1 MRSGYW
7 VVAVFATGWASAGL
21 LATGYPA
28 ATILL
33 PALISGAILLWAYS
47 LPSTGA
53 ALGAKTRKLLAR
65 WSLVEGLAIVI
76 AVNLLHR
83 LHHPEAIFPVIAAIV
98 GFHFVPLARS
108 IPVRL
113 YYLTAAG
120 LVLTGA
126 AGLLVPAGGRP
137 LVVGWCAAGV
147 LWATAVWRLI
157 RARRSGVAPARA

>member
-21 LATGYPA
+21 LAAGYSPI
-28 ATILL
+28 TCLL
-33 PALISGAILLWAYS
+33 PALVSGAILLWAYR
-47 LPSTGA
+47 LPSTG
-53 ALGAKTRKLLAR
+53 GDNGIHTRKVLAR
-65 WSLVEGLAIVI
+65 WSLVEGLAIVL

-83 LHHPEAIFPVIAAIV
+83 THHPDATFSVVAAIV
-98 GFHFVPLARS
+98 GLHFLPLARS

-126 AGLLVPAGGRP
+126 AGMLAPADERP
-137 LVVGWCAAGV
+137 LFVGLGAAAV
-147 LWATAVWRLI
+147 LWATAVYRLTE
-157 RARRSGVAPARA
+157 ARRLVAA